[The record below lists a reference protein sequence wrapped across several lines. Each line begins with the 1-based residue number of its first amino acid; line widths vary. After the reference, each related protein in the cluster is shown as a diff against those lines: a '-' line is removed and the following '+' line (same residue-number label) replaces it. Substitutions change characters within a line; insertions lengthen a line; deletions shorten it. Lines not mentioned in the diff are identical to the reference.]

1 MPIPRW
7 SPLPTLPAP
16 WWSAKRLLQFRLL
29 DPQPLL
35 YHNEPIW
42 HEDALVGYVRSGTYG
57 HTLGGAIGLGYVD
70 TATVPNPP
78 GGTFSI
84 EVAGE
89 RVPAVA
95 SLRPMYDSGNK
106 RIRC

>member
-1 MPIPRW
+1 ERE
-7 SPLPTLPAP
+7 AG
-16 WWSAKRLLQFRLL
+16 SAKRLLQFRLL

-42 HEDALVGYVRSGTYG
+42 HDDVLVGHVTSGAYG

-70 TATVPNPP
+70 TLKVPDPVEGSFN
-78 GGTFSI
+78 I

-89 RVPAVA
+89 RVPAEV
-95 SLRPMYDSGNK
+95 SSRPMYDPANR